1 MAAWWP
7 HGSMVE
13 NDSSQWSTI
22 STLHQSQGIKQTSNS
37 FLEIHVSF
45 SHVSVINTSR
55 NRRADVMFEIKEPLG
70 DLMQASLMPCSSETA
85 GCVDA
90 ALKL

>member
-7 HGSMVE
+7 HGKHGRD
-13 NDSSQWSTI
+13 DSSHWSKI
-22 STLHQSQGIKQTSNS
+22 STLLQSQGIKQTSDS

-45 SHVSVINTSR
+45 SHVSVINKSR

-70 DLMQASLMPCSSETA
+70 DLMQASLMPCYSGTA
-85 GCVDA
+85 GRVNF
-90 ALKL
+90 ALKR